1 MEFTTSKM
9 NMNVKNE
16 DTDLG
21 LPEAI
26 IRYD

>member
-16 DTDLG
+16 DIDLG